1 MSRVGK
7 VPIQIPKNVIVKIE
21 NNIIEIG
28 GPKGNL
34 KQYINPIITLKQEK
48 DKIYLDNE
56 IKKKNNK
63 SLHGLYRSLIN
74 NMIIGVTKGFKKYL
88 EVIGIGYKAES
99 EKNILKLNLGYS
111 HLILFYFPKEIKIK
125 TKSTR
130 EKNYIIEIEGIDKQL
145 VGQISAKIKSLK
157 NPEPYK
163 GKGIRFLGEKI
174 RKKSGKS
181 SKK

>member
-56 IKKKNNK
+56 IKKKI
-63 SLHGLYRSLIN
+63 IN
-74 NMIIGVTKGFKKYL
+74 LCM
-88 EVIGIGYKAES
+88 GY
-99 EKNILKLNLGYS
+99 
-111 HLILFYFPKEIKIK
+111 
-125 TKSTR
+125 
-130 EKNYIIEIEGIDKQL
+130 IDH
-145 VGQISAKIKSLK
+145 
-157 NPEPYK
+157 
-163 GKGIRFLGEKI
+163 
-174 RKKSGKS
+174 
-181 SKK
+181 